1 MKRNLKLVI
10 VLVILVVAA
19 VAALVAVN
27 MVSKSKDEK
36 AAKEAAELVLISQ
49 SSDDIKSIDIT
60 DSDGEDY
67 QFSLSGSDWILTN
80 RDDVNLSSSFCSSLC
95 LYYGNLNATKKITD
109 KSDDLSTYGLDKPVK
124 LTVSDS
130 ENSSTIYIGKA
141 TSTNEA
147 FYVMKEGSDAVFT
160 MDYSTAYVLS
170 NPSMSMKNTYLT
182 YEWSDDD
189 YTYYKVTKQGKT
201 IIELDR
207 SSGIWGIKS
216 PIKHEINSTST
227 LTILTNIARYEL
239 DGYGDK
245 ITEDQYSEY
254 GFDNPYYTVE
264 IKNNE
269 GKDITILIGK
279 SIDSYTDKEV
289 PILYK
294 DDNQVAYISYDN
306 IYFVERD
313 TEEYTSLNLVSL
325 KNEDIKGGEIK
336 LDSNFEV
343 QDIKFEGTYSTENNS
358 FENVKIDGKDVDM
371 SVSNVS
377 SLYSDFIYSVLNM
390 EADTVEAYAEPE
402 NTADE
407 TITLDLTDGSS
418 IKLDFAQ
425 KDENTYYIFRDGE
438 YTGLVARRKTLTK
451 ENGVIDYYKQ
461 IQTALNIKDN

>member
-10 VLVILVVAA
+10 VLVVLVVAA
-19 VAALVAVN
+19 VASLVAVN
-27 MVSKSKDEK
+27 VVSSSKDRK

-49 SSDDIKSIDIT
+49 NSDDIKSIDIT

-67 QFSLSGSDWILTN
+67 QFSLSDSDWVLTN
-80 RDDVNLSSSFCSSLC
+80 RDDVNLSSSFCNSLC
-95 LYYGNLNATKKITD
+95 LYYGDLKATKKITD
-109 KSDDLSTYGLDKPVK
+109 KADDLSIYGLDKPVK

-130 ENSSTIYIGKA
+130 EKSSTIYIGKA

-207 SSGIWGIKS
+207 SSGIWEIKS
-216 PIKHEINSTST
+216 PVKHEINSTST
-227 LTILTNIARYEL
+227 LTILSNIARYEL
-239 DGYGDK
+239 DGYGEK
-245 ITEDQYSEY
+245 ITEEQYSEY

-269 GKDITILIGK
+269 GKDMTILIGK

-294 DDNQVAYISYDN
+294 DDNQLAYISYEN
-306 IYFVERD
+306 IYFVERG
-313 TEEYTSLNLVSL
+313 TEEYTSLNLISL
-325 KNEDIKGGEIK
+325 KNEDITGGEIK

-358 FENVKIDGKDVDM
+358 FDNVKIDGKDIDT

-377 SLYSDFIYSVLNM
+377 SLYSDFIYSILNM
-390 EADTVEAYAEPE
+390 EADSVDAYADPQ

-418 IKLDFAQ
+418 IKLDFAT
-425 KDENTYYIFRDGE
+425 KDDNTYYVFKDGE
-438 YTGLVARRKTLTK
+438 YTGLIARRKALTK

-461 IQTALNIKDN
+461 IQTALSIKDN